1 MTDLDGTLSA
11 VTLENIQ
18 TGTRMTFTSSGS
30 TTFTRDATIP
40 VWATEPA
47 DWTPVAQ
54 TVDTRNTTRQ
64 MTPWTPRQIQ
74 AGAFSLELQGW
85 TVIGY
90 AHHGMPDAGIVQR

>member
-1 MTDLDGTLSA
+1 MSDLTGLLSA

-18 TGTRMTFTSSGS
+18 TGTRMTFTPSGS

-47 DWTPVAQ
+47 DWTPAAQ
-54 TVDTRNTTRQ
+54 KVVIDGK
-64 MTPWTPRQIQ
+64 WTPRQIQ

>member
-1 MTDLDGTLSA
+1 MSDLAGTLSA
-11 VTLENIQ
+11 VTLENVH
-18 TGTRMTFTSSGS
+18 TGTRMTFTASGS

-47 DWTPVAQ
+47 DWTPVVQ
-54 TVDTRNTTRQ
+54 TVDTRNATRRA
-64 MTPWTPRQIQ
+64 TCWTPRQIQ

>member
-1 MTDLDGTLSA
+1 MSDLAGYLSA
-11 VTLENIQ
+11 VTVENIQ
-18 TGTRMTFTSSGS
+18 TGTRMTFTPSGS

-40 VWATEPA
+40 VWATEPG
-47 DWTPVAQ
+47 DWTRVAEK
-54 TVDTRNTTRQ
+54 VDT
-64 MTPWTPRQIQ
+64 PLPAWTPRQIQ

>member
-1 MTDLDGTLSA
+1 MSYLSA
-11 VTLENIQ
+11 VTLENVH
-18 TGTRMTFTSSGS
+18 TGTRMTFTASGS

-47 DWTPVAQ
+47 DWTQVVQ
-54 TVDTRNTTRQ
+54 TCSTRNTTHR

-74 AGAFSLELQGW
+74 AGAFSLERLGW

>member
-1 MTDLDGTLSA
+1 MSDLTGLLSA

-18 TGTRMTFTSSGS
+18 TGTRRTFTASGS

-47 DWTPVAQ
+47 DWTPVVQ
-54 TVDTRNTTRQ
+54 KVVINGE
-64 MTPWTPRQIQ
+64 WTPRQIQ

-90 AHHGMPDAGIVQR
+90 VHQGYPEAGIVQR